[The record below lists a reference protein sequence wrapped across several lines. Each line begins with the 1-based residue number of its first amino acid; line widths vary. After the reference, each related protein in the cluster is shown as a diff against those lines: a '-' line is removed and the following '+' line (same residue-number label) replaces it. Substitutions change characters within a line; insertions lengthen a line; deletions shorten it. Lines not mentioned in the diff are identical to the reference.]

1 MTADQYPDRFD
12 QPFDE
17 PGFGTILA
25 HDPEGAYGAV
35 VPPIVQTSLFTF
47 GTYAE
52 MEARFHGR
60 TSRHVYSRGDN
71 PTVQAFEEKMRA
83 LEGGEAARGVSSG
96 MAAIAC
102 AVLAHVAAGDRML
115 CVRHVYPDAF
125 RLFRML
131 FPRLGITVE
140 FVDGA
145 DPDAV
150 AAAAPGAKLLYLES
164 PTSLTFQTHDIRRLA
179 AIARGHGLVTV
190 IDNSWAT
197 PLFQRP
203 LALGVDIVI
212 HSASKY
218 ISGHSDTVAGVIVT
232 DTAHM
237 ARIMALTYPVLGPK
251 LAPFEGWLLLRGL
264 RTLELRMRRHQASA
278 DLIAGRLR
286 ASPHVLRVNRP
297 DPRTAPGLAGA
308 SGLFSFEVAPGID
321 IPRLCDALRLF
332 RMGVSWGGHESLLF
346 PARIGATIPD
356 MPVNSLVEFAVPHN
370 LVRLSV
376 GLEEAGDLWRDL
388 EQALAAGAAG
398 APADLSAAD
407 LNPIPTGG

>member
-1 MTADQYPDRFD
+1 MTPGHLEPDVFD
-12 QPFDE
+12 QL
-17 PGFGTILA
+17 GLGTLLA
-25 HDPEGAYGAV
+25 HDPGAGDGAV

-47 GTYAE
+47 ATYAE

-60 TSRHVYSRGDN
+60 TNRHVYSRGDN
-71 PTVQAFEEKMRA
+71 PTVQAFEEKLRA

-102 AVLAHVAAGDRML
+102 AVLAHVGAGERML

-131 FPRLGITVE
+131 FPRLGIEVE

-145 DPDAV
+145 DLDAV
-150 AAAAPGAKLLYLES
+150 GAAAPGAKLLYLES
-164 PTSLTFQTHDIRRLA
+164 PTSLTFETHDVAALA
-179 AIARGHGLVTV
+179 AVARRNGLTTV

-197 PLFQRP
+197 PVFQRP
-203 LALGVDIVI
+203 LGLGVDIVV

-218 ISGHSDTVAGVIVT
+218 ISGHSDTVAGVIVCS
-232 DTAHM
+232 AVHM

-264 RTLELRMRRHQASA
+264 RTLDLRMRRHQASA
-278 DLIAGRLR
+278 DTIAERLR
-286 ASPHVLRVNRP
+286 ASRHVTRVNRP
-297 DPRTAPGLAGA
+297 DPREAPGLTGA
-308 SGLFSFEVAPGID
+308 SGLFSFELAPAVD
-321 IPRLCDALRLF
+321 IARFCDALRLF
-332 RMGVSWGGHESLLF
+332 RMGVSWGGHESLVF

-356 MPVNSLVEFAVPHN
+356 MPVNSLVEFGVPHA

-376 GLEEAGDLWRDL
+376 GLEEAEDLWRDL
-388 EQALAAGAAG
+388 EQALDTAVTGMPTG
-398 APADLSAAD
+398 VSPAN